1 MNERNTASP
10 RFTSRAHAAALILLP
25 ASALA
30 CSADTVTMGEDGS
43 GSAALS
49 ASSLCRENTTL
60 VGDASV
66 QSPEDLST
74 LEGCEI
80 IEGDL
85 SIEGAGISAL
95 NALHALRL
103 VRGEL
108 GIRTLVGPDE
118 SEPLLRSLEG
128 LESLESVGDLRLQ
141 GLIAENVDPLS
152 NLTTLTDGWLFVRDC
167 PNLTNLDGLSQLRG
181 VAQLNVD
188 APSLESLPP
197 IEYSEELTHFSISG
211 ARLSQLPAIGSN
223 NLALLFIS
231 NTALPNLDAFSEVG
245 LATEIRI
252 DGNPELADID
262 GLDGLQAAEYLVVS
276 NNPSL
281 TRLPEFPVLG
291 RLNSLTVQ
299 NNDRLASLS
308 AFAALD
314 PHGMR
319 LTDELEWPEPRP
331 EAVII
336 GDNAVLTSVALPPSW
351 RGGSTLMIYDNPALT
366 QIEFTAQLNF
376 DRLSITDNPAL
387 TSVEVGA
394 LDAVDTLEVRDNPL
408 LDASAFDAVRTFRT
422 IIERNASQP

>member
-10 RFTSRAHAAALILLP
+10 RFSSRARAAALFLLP

-43 GSAALS
+43 GSAALP
-49 ASSLCRENTTL
+49 ANSLCRESTTL
-60 VGDASV
+60 LGNASV
-66 QSPEDLST
+66 QSPEDLSA

-85 SIEGAGISAL
+85 SIEGAGVSAL
-95 NALHALRL
+95 QPLHALRL

-108 GIRTLVGPDE
+108 GISTLSGTG
-118 SEPLLRSLEG
+118 EPMLQSLEG

-141 GLIAENVDPLS
+141 GLIADNVDPLS
-152 NLTTLTDGWLFVRDC
+152 HLTALTDGWLFVRDC

-188 APSLESLPP
+188 APALESLPP
-197 IEYSEELTHFSISG
+197 IEYSEALTHFSISG
-211 ARLSQLPAIGSN
+211 ASLSQVPALGSN

-231 NTALPNLDAFSEVG
+231 NTALPNLDAFSGVVTAIE
-245 LATEIRI
+245 TRI
-252 DGNPELADID
+252 DGNPELVDID
-262 GLDGLQAAEYLVVS
+262 GLDALEVAGSLLVS
-276 NNPSL
+276 NNPNL
-281 TRLPEFPVLG
+281 THLPEFPVLV
-291 RLNSLTVQ
+291 RLNGLSVI
-299 NNDRLASLS
+299 NNDSLVSLS

-314 PHGMR
+314 PHGTR
-319 LTDELEWPEPRP
+319 LPDELEWPEPRP

-366 QIEFTAQLNF
+366 HIEFTEQLNY

-387 TSVEVGA
+387 TSVEVGT